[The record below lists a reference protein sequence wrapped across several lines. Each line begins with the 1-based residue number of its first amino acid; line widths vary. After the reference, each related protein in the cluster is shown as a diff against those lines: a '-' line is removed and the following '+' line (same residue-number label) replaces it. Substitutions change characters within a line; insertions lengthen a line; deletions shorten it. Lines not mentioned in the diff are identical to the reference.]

1 MTERYVKVYPRFE
14 RFWHWT
20 QMVLI
25 VALLFTGLGL
35 NGLHTLIP
43 FGPAVMLHTVAAL
56 ALIVLWVFAIFWH
69 LTTGTWKHYVPTRN
83 GLVRV
88 AKFYMFDIFKG
99 DPHPYRKAYWRKHNP
114 LQSIT
119 YLALKVILFPA
130 IWITGLLALGWNV
143 WEGAENATALA
154 GWVTGIHLVAAYA
167 IAAFVIAHVYLLT
180 VGHSF
185 REHVKPMITGFDK
198 IDLTPEEEAYLE
210 TDEPDRIKPLT

>member
-1 MTERYVKVYPRFE
+1 M
-14 RFWHWT
+14 
-20 QMVLI
+20 
-25 VALLFTGLGL
+25 
-35 NGLHTLIP
+35 
-43 FGPAVMLHTVAAL
+43 
-56 ALIVLWVFAIFWH
+56 LWVFAIFWH

-88 AKFYMFDIFKG
+88 AKFYLFDIFKG

-130 IWITGLLALGWNV
+130 VWITGLLALGWNF

>member
-88 AKFYMFDIFKG
+88 AKFYLFDIFKG

-119 YLALKVILFPA
+119 YLALKIILFPTV
-130 IWITGLLALGWNV
+130 WITGLLALGWNF

>member
-88 AKFYMFDIFKG
+88 AKFYLFDIFKG